1 MSTNAQIWLN
11 LNNVRDA
18 FQIPVNPEKIK
29 LSYKGNVTSIKL
41 DQFGEIYHIGKRDA
55 ASISF
60 ESFFPAHT
68 GSYCAYQGAPDPQ
81 NCNKKIIDRIE
92 AGVPVH
98 FVYCNSQKAKSIDMY
113 VVITSYSPYEQG
125 GDPDTIHYS
134 LEMKECRAI
143 PMKVIRNGRLETT
156 NTRADNSIV
165 SKTVTIKKGDTLY
178 KLGKLINKK
187 KPKTGKKKIISL
199 NKSTLSRWSKAYRE
213 ASAKKKKKYIRNGSY
228 RLLIGGTL
236 RIK

>member
-1 MSTNAQIWLN
+1 
-11 LNNVRDA
+11 
-18 FQIPVNPEKIK
+18 
-29 LSYKGNVTSIKL
+29 
-41 DQFGEIYHIGKRDA
+41 
-55 ASISF
+55 
-60 ESFFPAHT
+60 
-68 GSYCAYQGAPDPQ
+68 
-81 NCNKKIIDRIE
+81 
-92 AGVPVH
+92 
-98 FVYCNSQKAKSIDMY
+98 
-113 VVITSYSPYEQG
+113 
-125 GDPDTIHYS
+125 
-134 LEMKECRAI
+134 
-143 PMKVIRNGRLETT
+143 MKVIRNGRLETT